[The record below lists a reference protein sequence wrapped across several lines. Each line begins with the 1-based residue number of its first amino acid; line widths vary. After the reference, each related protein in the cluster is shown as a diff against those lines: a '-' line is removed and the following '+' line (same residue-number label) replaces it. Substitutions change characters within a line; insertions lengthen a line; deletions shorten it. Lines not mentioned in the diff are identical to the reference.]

1 MSTFEHVIAGLR
13 AAFASGKTMD
23 LAFRR
28 KQLVA
33 LQRMYKECETEMIT
47 AVAKDLRKSKH
58 EALLAEIMPTR
69 NEVDEMISNL
79 NEWAA
84 PEKPSKTLVNM
95 LDKMMI
101 VNDPYGV
108 VLVLGAWNY
117 PLQLTLVPVQ
127 AAIAAGNCVVI
138 KPSEHA
144 SHVAKFLADTIP
156 KYLDNDC
163 YQVICGGIPETTDL
177 LKNKF
182 DYIFYTG
189 STRVGQIIH
198 AAANKHLTPVTLELG
213 GKSPCFINSDA
224 DIAITARRVLWGKF
238 MNCGQTCIAPDYI
251 LCNKETQEKFVK
263 EAKKVISEWYGDDA
277 KASPDLCRIIN
288 QTNFN
293 RLQGLLKT
301 GKGQIAIGGKTVA
314 DDLFIEPTIIENVQ
328 KSDAIMQEEIFGP
341 ILPIVNVRDAAE
353 AISYI
358 KEGEKPL
365 ALYVFTKDAKIQ
377 DLFITKVS
385 AGGVCV
391 NDTILHAAAPNLPFG
406 GVGNSGIGAYH
417 GKYSFDTFV
426 HKKSVLIKDFNK
438 IGEAL
443 ASGRYPPYTESKTK
457 RLLGLMRR
465 REFGF
470 SCKYLPHTVMFL
482 LGVALTLFVKHF
494 ID

>member
-1 MSTFEHVIAGLR
+1 MGSYEHVIQSLR
-13 AAFASGKTMD
+13 GAFSSGKTLD

-28 KQLVA
+28 KQLKA
-33 LQRMYKECETEMIT
+33 LQRMYEECETDMIT

-58 EALLAEIMPTR
+58 EALLAEIMPTK
-69 NEVDEMISNL
+69 NELDEMISSL
-79 NEWAA
+79 KEWAS
-84 PEKPSKTLVNM
+84 PEKPSKTLVNL

-108 VLVLGAWNY
+108 VLILGAWNY

-163 YQVICGGIPETTDL
+163 YQVICGGIPETTEL

-189 STRVGQIIH
+189 STRVGQIVH
-198 AAANKHLTPVTLELG
+198 AAANKYLTPVTLELG
-213 GKSPCFINSDA
+213 GKSPCFINTDA
-224 DIAITARRVLWGKF
+224 DIAITTRRVLWGKF

-263 EAKKVISEWYGDDA
+263 EAKKVISEWYGSDA

-293 RLQGLLKT
+293 RLQGLLKSVSN
-301 GKGQIAIGGKTVA
+301 IAIGGKTAA
-314 DDLFIEPTIIENVQ
+314 DDLFIEPTVIVDVQ
-328 KSDAIMQEEIFGP
+328 TTDALMQEEIFGP
-341 ILPIVNVRDAAE
+341 ILPIVNVRDARD
-353 AISYI
+353 AIEFI
-358 KEGEKPL
+358 NKGEKPL
-365 ALYVFTKDAKIQ
+365 ALYVFTKDSNIQ

-385 AGGVCV
+385 AGGICI

-406 GVGNSGIGAYH
+406 GVGNSGIGHYH

-426 HKKSVLIKDFNK
+426 HKKSVLIKNFNK
-438 IGEAL
+438 IGESL

-457 RLLGLMRR
+457 SLLGLMKR

-470 SCKYLPHTVMFL
+470 SCKYLPHTVMFI
-482 LGVALTLFVKHF
+482 LGVALTLLVKHF